1 MVMDRQQR
9 RVDLPVSKAWAV
21 EIAQQHA
28 DDVVLAAALF
38 KPNAA
43 GNCEL
48 SWSGWKSRQIMK
60 ARGTYLGERVV
71 LALTPID
78 VYAVELVFWGR
89 VHRTIR
95 RWARSDLFVSMV
107 VTRGRE
113 PDPRWPALLIASRR
127 GRLLAEVQA
136 LIRDNDAERVGGLL
150 LAGNRALGDRSR

>member
-1 MVMDRQQR
+1 MVMDHQR
-9 RVDLPVSKAWAV
+9 RQVDLPESRTWAV

-28 DDVVLAAALF
+28 DDVVLTAALF

-43 GNCEL
+43 GNWEL

-71 LALTPID
+71 LAFTPLD
-78 VYAVELVFWGR
+78 VYAVELLFWGR
-89 VHRTIR
+89 LHRTIC
-95 RWARSDLFVSMV
+95 RWSRSELFVSMV

-136 LIRDNDAERVGGLL
+136 LIRDNDAERVGKLL
-150 LAGNRALGDRSR
+150 LAGNRALRDRSH